1 MTEVLFDAYFEG
13 LTPVI
18 VFELRPYDMATES
31 LLHDALIDSGME
43 HVRDNIY
50 LQKRG
55 GLDLKLLKSKMRKHD
70 FKLKRGTIQE
80 DVIRFPDVD
89 YVHFIKGD
97 FLEEIV
103 EPWGN
108 GRGEDYYFLY
118 EYKFDLYGYQLFK
131 SNILTNPSGTKSI
144 KLNVYFN
151 MSRICGKDLILK
163 KYAQVHPEFEGRIK
177 YNVDRYYYTVEQI

>member
-18 VFELRPYDMATES
+18 MFELRQYDMATEA
-31 LLHDALIDSGME
+31 LLHDALIDSDME
-43 HVRDNIY
+43 HVRDNVY

-70 FKLKRGTIQE
+70 FKLKRGTIKE

-103 EPWGN
+103 EPWEN

-151 MSRICGKDLILK
+151 MSRVCGKDLILK
-163 KYAQVHPEFEGRIK
+163 KYAQAHPEFEGRIK
-177 YNVDRYYYTVEQI
+177 YNVDRFYYTIEQI